1 MDNATHADSSQ
12 AQQQEDPTPRAAV
25 PEARSPEILLEV
37 RHLVK
42 DFGRFRAVDDI
53 SFVVPKGK
61 IVGLLGPN
69 GAGKTTTIHML
80 LGITTPTAG
89 RITYFGR
96 EFVAHRQECLQRI
109 NYASS
114 FNTLQGRISV
124 WENLL
129 VFAHLYGVKR
139 AGARIRELAAYFE
152 ISGLLDTRYWNLS
165 AGQKDRKSVV

>member
-1 MDNATHADSSQ
+1 MDNATHADSST
-12 AQQQEDPTPRAAV
+12 AHQQEGPTPRAAV

-80 LGITTPTAG
+80 LGITTPT
-89 RITYFGR
+89 ITTR
-96 EFVAHRQECLQRI
+96 VA
-109 NYASS
+109 
-114 FNTLQGRISV
+114 ISV
-124 WENLL
+124 AMSHALL
-129 VFAHLYGVKR
+129 AQIAMPRCNKES
-139 AGARIRELAAYFE
+139 AR
-152 ISGLLDTRYWNLS
+152 
-165 AGQKDRKSVV
+165 